1 MKIGIQELLLV
12 FVVALIVLGP
22 DKLPLY
28 ARKLGEAL
36 REFRRF
42 SSDAVEALKPVEELG
57 KEVSHEMEE
66 IRESLTD
73 VGKASEEGRIPE
85 PELSGQSVA
94 GQQVI

>member
-36 REFRRF
+36 REFRKF

-57 KEVSHEMEE
+57 KEVSNEMEE
-66 IRESLTD
+66 IRESLSD
-73 VGKASEEGRIPE
+73 AGKPAGEGKILE
-85 PELSGQSVA
+85 PELSKQSMTE
-94 GQQVI
+94 QQAI